1 MPFIV
6 RYRPIT
12 DPYSS
17 RRLSV
22 FRGADSLVLDLCE
35 IDGWVYASCADDV
48 DLSGVDP
55 AFSAEIVTLTESL
68 RTEIK
73 RASPHCRLIKARG
86 HARVAEEFD
95 DADQTKL
102 DRLMAASSA
111 GLVVLTDS
119 QRAVLEH
126 YRDNNLSADKWA
138 AEQYE
143 ALGL

>member
-12 DPYSS
+12 DQYSS

-22 FRGADSLVLDLCE
+22 FSGADSLVLDLCE
-35 IDGWVYASCADDV
+35 IDGWVYATCADDV

-86 HARVAEEFD
+86 HARVAVAFD
-95 DADQTKL
+95 GADQTKL

-126 YRDNNLSADKWA
+126 YRDINLSADKWA